1 MEKTLQRD
9 NYHYLGI
16 NPLPQDNMKGTIA
29 VYNTSMS
36 LALLY
41 CNQVDS
47 LYCGDTVAVQ
57 EFQNA
62 LTYHRERNHNLIYSF
77 ENWASMPI
85 HDHDSET
92 DHKWELWMSL
102 LQDWRVKIVISYRR
116 YHEWLGS
123 LINQHFK
130 MTYLDADAKPINWPD
145 AGGWTIPEIPE
156 MWSNNFT
163 PKYYYF
169 ESFFNENVSPLNAY
183 EKWSKYFDVSIYD
196 MYEEGDSTRNFV
208 CNHLPGAKNTCS
220 AKDFSLENMT
230 DPEELL
236 LVKNP
241 SVGLHYDMLAVGA
254 YKRGWIKLSMKREEA
269 RDAVECKLRKLNQT
283 SIHNFPL
290 KCLTEE
296 QTKHLR
302 AISLKYEVISLLSH
316 KFMKSEVSKFGT
328 FTNILSFTRN

>member
-16 NPLPQDNMKGTIA
+16 NPLPQDNMNGTIG

-41 CNQVDS
+41 CNQVDF

-85 HDHDSET
+85 HVHDSLT

-102 LQDWRVKIVISYRR
+102 LKDWRVKIVISYRR

-130 MTYLDADAKPINWPD
+130 MTYLHFTNPDAKAINWPD

-156 MWSNNFT
+156 MWTNNFT
-163 PKYYYF
+163 PKYDYF

-196 MYEEGDSTRNFV
+196 MYEEGDSSKNFV
-208 CNHLPGAKNTCS
+208 CNHLPGAKHTCS
-220 AKDFSLENMT
+220 TKHFSLENMT
-230 DPEELL
+230 NPEELL

-241 SVGLHYDMLAVGA
+241 AVGLHYDMLAVGA
-254 YKRGWIKLSMKREEA
+254 YNRGWIKPSIKREEA
-269 RDAVECKLRKLNQT
+269 RDAVECHLRKLNKT
-283 SIHNFPL
+283 SIQNFPL

-302 AISLKYEVISLLSH
+302 AISFKYEVISLLSRI
-316 KFMKSEVSKFGT
+316 FSKSPNLVHLLT
-328 FTNILSFTRN
+328 Y